1 MEPEMNAEPTLTLDG
16 RAVPVRDE
24 RNLLELVRS
33 HGVELPTFCYHSEL
47 SVYGA
52 CRLCMVDVAG
62 RGLVAA
68 CSTRPEPGMV
78 VRTHT
83 PAIRELRK
91 VNLELLLASGDH
103 DCPTC
108 SKSGAC
114 KLQSLALRL
123 GVDRVRFHAA
133 REDKPLDF
141 STPGLVRDPN
151 KCVLCGDCVRVCQEI
166 QGLGVLDF
174 AHRGARV
181 TVVPAF
187 DKPLA
192 DVACVQCGQCAAVC
206 PTGALTVRM
215 DLEPVHAAL
224 ADPDLAVVAQV
235 APAVRVALGELFG
248 LKDDSHLFGRM
259 VAALRRLG
267 FAKVF
272 DTAFAADLTVLEE
285 AHELVA
291 RKTGNGR
298 LPLFTSCCPAW
309 VRFAEQECADLLP
322 NLSTC
327 RSPQQMFGALAKEV
341 LPAELGLEPGRLRV
355 AAIMPC
361 TAKKSE
367 ARRPELGRAGSPDV
381 DFVLTTQELARMIQE
396 AGLDLAALEP
406 EGTDQPFGLRTGA
419 GILFGRTG
427 GVTEAVARHLTG
439 TLGGPALESVRG
451 TDGIRRATLDLPSGP
466 VRCAQVHGLANAR
479 ALVEAIRAGRE
490 DCDFVEVMACPGGCA
505 GGGGQPA
512 CDGAVR
518 RARAE
523 GLRRLDAAMD
533 LRLPADNPAV
543 ARAYQAALE
552 RPGSAAAHRLLHT
565 RYHAH
570 RRIQGDGIVLSE
582 PGPAS
587 GRVRVSVCVGTACHL
602 RGAQK
607 LLQDLLAHVRQE
619 GLADAVEVMATFCME
634 ACDRG
639 PTVRVDG
646 RVLHRADLAGVLAL
660 VNLARKGELAPV
672 EAVHGCR

>member
-1 MEPEMNAEPTLTLDG
+1 
-16 RAVPVRDE
+16 
-24 RNLLELVRS
+24 
-33 HGVELPTFCYHSEL
+33 
-47 SVYGA
+47 
-52 CRLCMVDVAG
+52 MVDVAG

-78 VRTHT
+78 VRTQT
-83 PAIRELRK
+83 PAIREQRRI
-91 VNLELLLASGDH
+91 NLELLLASGNH

-108 SKSGAC
+108 TKSGAC

-174 AHRGARV
+174 AHRGSQV

-187 DKPLA
+187 NKPLA

-206 PTGALTVRM
+206 PTGALTVKIEL
-215 DLEPVHAAL
+215 DPVHAAL
-224 ADPDLAVVAQV
+224 ADPDTAVVAQV
-235 APAVRVALGELFG
+235 APAVRVALGEQFG
-248 LKDDSHLFGRM
+248 IKDDPELFGRM

-267 FAKVF
+267 FARVF

-285 AHELVA
+285 AQELVA
-291 RKTGNGR
+291 RKTANGR
-298 LPLFTSCCPAW
+298 IPLFTSCCPAW
-309 VRFAEQECADLLP
+309 VRFAEQEYADLLP

-341 LPAELGLEPGRLRV
+341 LPGELGIERARLRV

-367 ARRPELGRAGSPDV
+367 ARRPELGRSGTPDV

-419 GILFGRTG
+419 GILFGQTG

-439 TLGGPALESVRG
+439 TLGGPALEAVRG
-451 TDGIRRATLDLPSGP
+451 AGGIRRATLELPSGP
-466 VRCAQVHGLANAR
+466 VHCVQVHGLANAR
-479 ALVEAIRAGRE
+479 ALVEDIRAGRE
-490 DCDFVEVMACPGGCA
+490 TVDFVEVMACPGGCA

-512 CDGAVR
+512 CDGKAR
-518 RARAE
+518 RARTD
-523 GLRRLDAAMD
+523 GLRRLDNAMD

-543 ARAYQAALE
+543 ARAYEKTLG
-552 RPGSAAAHRLLHT
+552 RPGSEAAHKLLHT
-565 RYHAH
+565 HYHAH
-570 RRIQGDGIVLSE
+570 RRIQGDGIALSE
-582 PGPAS
+582 PNPAA
-587 GRVRVSVCVGTACHL
+587 GAARVQVSVCVGTACHL

-607 LLQDLLAHVRQE
+607 LLQDLLRHVRKE
-619 GLADAVEVMATFCME
+619 GLTNTVEIMATFCME

-646 RVLHRADLAGVLAL
+646 RVLHRADLPGVLAL
-660 VNLARKGELAPV
+660 VNLARKGELEPA
-672 EAVHGCR
+672 EAGHGCH